1 MSRELSGNGKTTE
14 YPRYSG
20 NLQPL
25 TEQRLI
31 PPTVAPQP
39 ALTAL
44 EPLPASV
51 LATVTRFRTQTPTRI
66 PQPRQPT
73 SVVSPLPT
81 LAPLQRLP
89 VVTPTQ
95 PVQLAQTTT
104 VTSPLPTLEPKLVP
118 LPTLAP
124 TLVPLPRATLPT
136 ATLPTATLPTAPLP
150 TLVPL
155 PRVPLPT
162 APLPT
167 APLPTAPLPTLP
179 TATLPTA
186 TLPTLPTAP
195 LPTLPTAT
203 LPTAPLPQLPL
214 IAPVKQ
220 PLPITTVSPL
230 PTLPP
235 LQPIQQLTQGLIQLP
250 TIQQI
255 PHVATSPAQPTIKLP
270 TLTPIGQYTAVVTGD
285 KVPTIPTNPEAQNQ
299 YTRELQLAPLSPRS
313 PRIGQQI
320 PPAVFTHPTQ
330 PVSTETCC
338 VCYDE
343 EIPTTKL
350 LGCKHPLCG
359 ECIGQL
365 QTPECPMCKKFIEGP
380 LVTDEMLINIL
391 QRQEQARMDEETANY
406 LAGLYLEENP
416 EADPEEVY
424 ARYRNIR

>member
-14 YPRYSG
+14 DPRYSG

-66 PQPRQPT
+66 PQPRQPA

-104 VTSPLPTLEPKLVP
+104 VTSPLPTLEPKLAPLPTLVPLPTLAPTLVPLPTLAPTLVPLPTLAPTLVP

-124 TLVPLPRATLPT
+124 TLVPLPRAP
-136 ATLPTATLPTAPLP
+136 
-150 TLVPL
+150 
-155 PRVPLPT
+155 
-162 APLPT
+162 
-167 APLPTAPLPTLP
+167 
-179 TATLPTA
+179 
-186 TLPTLPTAP
+186 LPTLPTAP
-195 LPTLPTAT
+195 LPTLPTA
-203 LPTAPLPQLPL
+203 PLPQLPL
-214 IAPVKQ
+214 IASVKQ

-270 TLTPIGQYTAVVTGD
+270 TLTPIGQYTAAVTGD

-359 ECIGQL
+359 ECISQL

>member
-14 YPRYSG
+14 DPRYSG

-66 PQPRQPT
+66 PQPRQPA

-104 VTSPLPTLEPKLVP
+104 VTSPLPTLEPKLAPLPTLVP

-124 TLVPLPRATLPT
+124 TLVPLPRAP
-136 ATLPTATLPTAPLP
+136 
-150 TLVPL
+150 
-155 PRVPLPT
+155 
-162 APLPT
+162 
-167 APLPTAPLPTLP
+167 
-179 TATLPTA
+179 
-186 TLPTLPTAP
+186 LPTLPTAP
-195 LPTLPTAT
+195 LPTLPTA
-203 LPTAPLPQLPL
+203 PLPQLPL
-214 IAPVKQ
+214 IASVKQ

-270 TLTPIGQYTAVVTGD
+270 TLTPIGQYTAAVTGD

-359 ECIGQL
+359 ECISQL